1 VKRLEASVW
10 IVGARWCKSGRLRKE
25 VKRDKGQ
32 QIQNGR
38 SKDLFADD
46 AKEFVCSNG
55 KMG

>member
-38 SKDLFADD
+38 SKDD